1 VKVRVLAVLLA
12 IAALVAVAV
21 YGGREKGKLE
31 HQVVFPAVRTFPRQ
45 YVGVVSYNLY
55 KFDVGCDCTPNIAA
69 RYIHIG
75 ASIDLTAAR
84 ETLAAGAV
92 PLLELEPYSM
102 SLASIA
108 SGAEDQWLAK
118 YARAVASLHAPVIMS
133 FAPEA
138 NGTWYSWSYPHTP
151 ASAFV
156 AAWQH
161 VVTVFRLV
169 GASDVRWAWIMNV
182 NFQDSENIAK
192 LWPGRSYVNILGL
205 DGYFTT
211 NASFQEVFGPTIV
224 DMRTLSADPLLITE
238 TAAAPS
244 AGKLSM
250 LREIISGVSE
260 YDLAGFIWFDVKQH
274 GDIRRQNWLLEDDPA
289 AFRLFS
295 HQVDRVIATQ

>member
-1 VKVRVLAVLLA
+1 VKIRVLAVLLA
-12 IAALVAVAV
+12 IAALVGVAV
-21 YGGREKGKLE
+21 YGGREKGRLE
-31 HQVVFPAVRTFPRQ
+31 NQVVFPAVRTFPRQ

-69 RYIHIG
+69 RYIHVG
-75 ASIDLTAAR
+75 ANIDLTAAR

-118 YARAVASLHAPVIMS
+118 YARAVAALHAPVIMS

-138 NGTWYSWSYPHTP
+138 NGDWYSWSYPHNAP
-151 ASAFV
+151 SAFV

-182 NFQDSENIAK
+182 NFQDSENIAR
-192 LWPGRSYVNILGL
+192 LWPGSSYVNILGL

-211 NASFQEVFGPTIV
+211 TASFQEVFGPTIV

-238 TAAAPS
+238 TAAAPG

-274 GDIRRQNWLLEDDPA
+274 GNIRRQNWLLEDDPA
-289 AFRLFS
+289 AFQLFR
-295 HQVDRVIATQ
+295 HQVDRVIAAQ

>member
-1 VKVRVLAVLLA
+1 MLAVLLA
-12 IAALVAVAV
+12 IAVLVGVAV
-21 YGGREKGKLE
+21 YGGREKGRLE
-31 HQVVFPAVRTFPRQ
+31 HQVVFSAVHAFPRQ
-45 YVGVVSYNLY
+45 YVGIVSYNLY
-55 KFDVGCDCTPNIAA
+55 KFDVGCDCTPNVAA

-75 ASIDLTAAR
+75 EKIDLTAAR
-84 ETLAAGAV
+84 ESLAAGAV
-92 PLLELEPYSM
+92 PLLELEPFSM

-108 SGAEDQWLAK
+108 SGAEDQWLAQ

-138 NGTWYSWSYPHTP
+138 NGTWYSWSYPRNP

-161 VVTVFRLV
+161 VVTVFRMV

-182 NFQDSENIAK
+182 NFQDSENIAH
-192 LWPGRSYVNILGL
+192 LWPGNSYVNILGL

-211 NASFQEVFGPTIV
+211 AGSFQEIFGPTIV

-250 LREIISGVSE
+250 LRQIISGVSE
-260 YDLAGFIWFDVKQH
+260 YDLAGFIWFDVKQQ
-274 GDIRRQNWLLEDDPA
+274 GNIRRQNWLLEDDPA
-289 AFRLFS
+289 AFQLFS
-295 HQVDRVIATQ
+295 HQVDHVIAAQ